1 MPPVSAFSIEV
12 IQAAVL
18 AAIFLRLGRV
28 GERTDRLQAQL
39 AEAKETIDRLRER
52 LRAIEDA
59 DAEG

>member
-52 LRAIEDA
+52 LRAVEEA